1 MLTTAKRN
9 LVLIGAGCLV
19 MGGLAIGCSRS
30 AVPKPQVVPFGGKG
44 DSPVVLVGGSLIF
57 RAHLNPW
64 QPVSATEY
72 YVSPG
77 SSVKTIVVK
86 AKPAMDSDTGGNTGD
101 DNNAATDAIK
111 VDVSQATS
119 WKIDEYAGGA
129 VVTTL
134 SLNADGTIHLVQTG
148 GGYLCPTDGKQK
160 NKIEFT
166 QDAGCNNSVTFTQV
180 GISATYPAQQGPQ
193 TITLGT
199 LACVDENFNPGN
211 CRIVLRN

>member
-1 MLTTAKRN
+1 M
-9 LVLIGAGCLV
+9 GALALGCHP
-19 MGGLAIGCSRS
+19 S
-30 AVPKPQVVPFGGKG
+30 ATPKPQNVPSAGTLGVPFGGKG

-86 AKPAMDSDTGGNTGD
+86 AKPAQDSETGGNTGD
-101 DNNAATDAIK
+101 DNDATTDEIR
-111 VDVSQATS
+111 VDVSQATT
-119 WKIDEYAGGA
+119 WQIDEYAGSA

-148 GGYLCPTDGKQK
+148 SVYLCPTDGKPK

-166 QDAGCNNSVTFTQV
+166 QDAGCKNPVTFTQV
-180 GISATYPAQQGPQ
+180 GISATYPAQQGQPK
-193 TITLGT
+193 TITLGN
-199 LACVDENFNPGN
+199 LACVDENLNQGN